1 MQATLTITL
10 PDGTT
15 RTLELAQVAVQT
27 TYATEFVTQPQ
38 PVEPVQPV
46 LVTRLSLT
54 GAVVSG
60 SLAAG
65 AQAAG
70 AQ

>member
-1 MQATLTITL
+1 MHATLTITL

-15 RTLELAQVAVQT
+15 RTLELAQVSLQT
-27 TYATEFVTQPQ
+27 TYATEFVQQ
-38 PVEPVQPV
+38 AEPLQSMLARVF
-46 LVTRLSLT
+46 VTGT
-54 GAVVSG
+54 IVSG

>member
-1 MQATLTITL
+1 MEATLTIKL

-15 RTLELAQVAVQT
+15 RTLELAQVSLQT
-27 TYATEFVTQPQ
+27 TYATEFVQQ
-38 PVEPVQPV
+38 AEPLQSMLARVH
-46 LVTRLSLT
+46 LT
-54 GAVVSG
+54 GTIVSG